1 MRILFVSPYPPTRD
15 GIGTYT
21 RTLMTAL
28 KAGGHETR
36 VVVPRPLEGPSSD
49 VLGHLGSGG
58 PDLATLGDVVRSW
71 SPDLIHLQ
79 FGVGAFGSRTRALLS
94 WLRLIR
100 AADHPPVVA
109 TMHEVTRDTALLR
122 GPGRALYRKLAAQCD
137 HVIVHTRSARASIT
151 GQVGM
156 PEAKVTVISHPEAQ
170 PPRVVSS
177 AADLRAHFGLGDA
190 ELLLAF
196 GFVHVDKGLDDLI
209 RALRVIRRSGAPSL
223 DRVRLVIAGT
233 VRPRSGLFR
242 AFELRDRLHLARVLR
257 MARRAGLEDTIV
269 RTGYVPDADVAGWFQ
284 AAAAAVLPYRR
295 IEQSGVAGL
304 ANAFGVP
311 VLASTAGGLGEQYGG
326 SPWTFAPA
334 SPGELATVLARFL
347 AAPPDERARARGRT
361 PAADM
366 DSVVTA
372 TLGVYDV
379 TARPTEAV
387 PAGAAEPAGAV
398 AVAGSRP
405 DAP

>member
-1 MRILFVSPYPPTRD
+1 MKILFVSPFPPAQD

-28 KAGGHETR
+28 RAGGHETR
-36 VVVPRPLEGPSSD
+36 VVVPRVPEGSSAD
-49 VLGHLGSGG
+49 VLGALAGG
-58 PDLATLGDVVRSW
+58 PADLAVLGDAVRSW
-71 SPDLIHLQ
+71 SPDVIHVQ
-79 FGVGAFGSRTRALLS
+79 FGVGAFGTRTRALLS
-94 WLRLIR
+94 WLGLIR
-100 AADHPPVVA
+100 AAGQMPVVA

-137 HVIVHTRSARASIT
+137 HVIVHTRSALVTLT
-151 GQVGM
+151 GQVGL
-156 PEAKVTVISHPEAQ
+156 PEAKVTVISHPESR

-177 AADLRAHFGLGDA
+177 AADLRGHFGLGEA

-196 GFVHVDKGLDDLI
+196 GFVHVDKGLDDLVQ
-209 RALRVIRRSGAPSL
+209 ALGIIRRSGTPSL

-233 VRPRSGLFR
+233 VRPRQSLFR
-242 AFELRDRLHLARVLR
+242 VFELRDRLHLARVLR
-257 MARRAGLEDTIV
+257 MVRRYGLKDVIV
-269 RTGYVPDADVAGWFQ
+269 RTGYVPEADVAGWFQ
-284 AAAAAVLPYRR
+284 AAAAVMLPYRR

-311 VLASTAGGLGEQYGG
+311 VLASTAGGLGEQYAG
-326 SPWTFAPA
+326 SPWTFAPS
-334 SPGELATVLARFL
+334 SPGELAAVLTRFL
-347 AAPPDERARARGRT
+347 AAPPDERAQAGGRT

-379 TARPTEAV
+379 TAKPSETV
-387 PAGAAEPAGAV
+387 PAGAV
-398 AVAGSRP
+398 AGTGSLP